1 MVYNKWNTM
10 SLYIKIIKG
19 KIVFA
24 MEVRVEMT
32 GNQSAKGNFHYNNIE
47 KKDKNFMYQ
56 NLQKSNCYNSDF
68 SNSNFDYV
76 SFKGAHFKS
85 CRFLQCTFRWAEF
98 IGTNLKG
105 SNFKDAVF
113 ENTVFDSANLDGA
126 NFKDAIFSST
136 IFLST
141 DIQKAK
147 NLDSKNPN
155 IKIFHE
161 MPQIEISAE
170 LTAAVENVMENE
182 YVNKARVFDTKE
194 GTFNLLNLMILL
206 DNFDEGTLIKG
217 LNMVAAELDRAFY
230 TLSYIIKMLKK
241 YQAEGTL

>member
-1 MVYNKWNTM
+1 
-10 SLYIKIIKG
+10 
-19 KIVFA
+19 
-24 MEVRVEMT
+24 MEVTIEMAS
-32 GNQSAKGNFHYNNIE
+32 NQSVKGNFHYNNIE

-56 NLQKSNCYNSDF
+56 NLQRSNCYNSDF

-105 SNFKDAVF
+105 SNFNDAVF
-113 ENTVFDSANLDGA
+113 ENTIFDSANLDGV
-126 NFKDAIFSST
+126 NFKDAKFNNT

-141 DIQKAK
+141 DIEKAK
-147 NLDSKNPN
+147 NLDFKNPN

-161 MPQIEISAE
+161 MPQLEISAE
-170 LTAAVENVMENE
+170 LAMAVENVMKNE
-182 YVNKARVFDTKE
+182 YVKKARVFDTKD

-206 DNFDEGTLIKG
+206 DTFDESTLIKG
-217 LNMVAAELDRAFY
+217 LNIIEVQLDRAFY
-230 TLSYIIKMLKK
+230 TLSYVIKLLKK
-241 YQAEGTL
+241 YKVDGTL